1 VNSSCPNCGGT
12 FTPAEYNAPSCK
24 YCGKVLPNYADAAQK
39 VAQVQALMAD
49 SDGSGIPN
57 ALKGLVGP
65 YAPFVQ
71 PGVGAVP
78 PQYGGPYAG
87 PPVQG
92 AGVPPPY
99 GAAAAIPVLV
109 EQAQRKIRSMVL
121 WGILVPTILV
131 VLIGVIIAVVS
142 MRSVTVPAPSP
153 APRSGR
159 H

>member
-1 VNSSCPNCGGT
+1 MNSSCPNCGGT

-39 VAQVQALMAD
+39 VAQVQALMQD

-71 PGVGAVP
+71 PGAGAVP
-78 PQYGGPYAG
+78 PAYGGPYAG

-92 AGVPPPY
+92 IPSPY
-99 GAAAAIPVLV
+99 GVAAEIPVIM
-109 EQAQRKIRSMVL
+109 ERAQRRVRSMILFGVL
-121 WGILVPTILV
+121 APMILVMV
-131 VLIGVIIAVVS
+131 VGAIIAFAS
-142 MRSVTVPAPSP
+142 MRSSSAPAP
-153 APRSGR
+153 ATHSGR